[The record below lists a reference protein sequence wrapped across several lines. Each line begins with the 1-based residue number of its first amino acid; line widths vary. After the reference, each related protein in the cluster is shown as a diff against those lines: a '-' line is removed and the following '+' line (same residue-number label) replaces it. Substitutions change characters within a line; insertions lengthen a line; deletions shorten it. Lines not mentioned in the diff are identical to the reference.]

1 MRAVLCLVH
10 VLHPC
15 IGLTENIDASGV
27 GMAFPVDIVI
37 DSPEGEHVSIA
48 CEDEAAVFLRFRL
61 FLPAG
66 QFKMVDNWML
76 MIGTAQLGA
85 APEDGVSAGGKGALW
100 RSAKE
105 LRVDST
111 SARPKQMMQYLS
123 VRLGICDLVG
133 PGTEG
138 NDAEEEVRC
147 MYASRL
153 AGHPCAW
160 KRPQAMFYEVLLI
173 KRASAASIEERRQ
186 PSTGTFLGNACGFGS
201 DGSVCEEGFLLGRFP
216 PSSARHCRPPA
227 CSSFACLR
235 ACLRAC
241 GVVPCQMQSVHA
253 YTFVSEYARC
263 RSVCILMLVHAQVF
277 RASTSRLPG
286 WDGKIRMACQGT
298 GEWQDIMWQGRQDDC
313 TEQRQQSK
321 RLMVT
326 EVCGAGHG

>member
-85 APEDGVSAGGKGALW
+85 APEHGVSAGGKGALW
-100 RSAKE
+100 RSAKQ

-111 SARPKQMMQYLS
+111 STRPKQMMQYLP

-173 KRASAASIEERRQ
+173 KRASAASTEERRQ
-186 PSTGTFLGNACGFGS
+186 PSTGTFLGIACGFSS
-201 DGSVCEEGFLLGRFP
+201 DGSVCEEGFLLGCFP
-216 PSSARHCRPPA
+216 PSSARRCAVPPPA
-227 CSSFACLR
+227 VRLLVCVRVCVLAVWSHARCNQSMHVFSCPNMLAAGLR
-235 ACLRAC
+235 AYLCWCTRRC
-241 GVVPCQMQSVHA
+241 
-253 YTFVSEYARC
+253 FARQPHD
-263 RSVCILMLVHAQVF
+263 RRGGTGRFGWPAKG
-277 RASTSRLPG
+277 RAS
-286 WDGKIRMACQGT
+286 
-298 GEWQDIMWQGRQDDC
+298 GR
-313 TEQRQQSK
+313 T
-321 RLMVT
+321 
-326 EVCGAGHG
+326 